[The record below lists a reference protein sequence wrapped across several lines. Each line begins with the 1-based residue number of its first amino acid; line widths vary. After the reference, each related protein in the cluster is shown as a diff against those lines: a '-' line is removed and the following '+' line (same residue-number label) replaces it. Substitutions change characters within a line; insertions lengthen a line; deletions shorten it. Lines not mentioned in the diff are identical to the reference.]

1 MYSVCYS
8 PDGTPNSIKRET
20 DVISFIPLDE
30 ENRDFAAFIA
40 WNSQQATPLDWETLI
55 SPMPDELYREF
66 DKPIKT
72 TALYADD
79 VYVSSRD
86 INPDADAAFL
96 EAIQETEKE
105 KGQAKSLDL
114 IARSALKALEK
125 ARREIYELKATVKEI
140 EKRLKKLE
148 K

>member
-8 PDGTPNSIKRET
+8 PDGTPNSIKRNIGI
-20 DVISFIPLDE
+20 VSFIPLDE
-30 ENRDFAAFIA
+30 ENRDFVAFLE
-40 WNSQQATPLDWETLI
+40 WNSQQATPLDWETPI

-79 VYVSSRD
+79 VFVSSRD
-86 INPDADAAFL
+86 IKDNPDEAFV
-96 EAIQETEKE
+96 EAKTETEKA
-105 KGQAKSLDL
+105 KGEAKSLDL
-114 IARSALKALEK
+114 IARSALKVLEK
-125 ARREIYELKATVKEI
+125 ARREIDELKAAVKEI